1 MFRIEKLKKE
11 EGSRMRSENKEL
23 EYSLEKLRQQRI
35 EAENKLQLM
44 VWFLFSLPLRFSLI
58 FIFIKFFVDLEVL
71 TSKGFA

>member
-1 MFRIEKLKKE
+1 
-11 EGSRMRSENKEL
+11 MRSENKEL

-44 VWFLFSLPLRFSLI
+44 VWFLFSLPLIFSLI
-58 FIFIKFFVDLEVL
+58 FILIKFFVDPEVL